1 MKKLA
6 FYLGYAGGILALVCS
21 LFMIYTVPYGL
32 AVNTLDDI
40 KYDME
45 NENIVAFNETALAMQ
60 QQGVTAD
67 FNENSMTEFAHGV
80 AKDSAVLNDEDVYED
95 TVAFAYK
102 TTLHGIISLVLIGIS
117 VLFALLAFIG
127 ALVTRKKPMGGGIM
141 MLIAALVLVLSA
153 IYTATVIPMIA
164 AVLLL
169 TVAGIIALV
178 PQQQQAYAH
187 ARRSRVK
194 AAPQFA
200 PPYPQQQFSP
210 PQYQAYQTQQPQ
222 FQQPQFQQP
231 TQPQF
236 QQPQFQQPPQP
247 QFLQNQPVIAE
258 PAQPAAAE
266 PLQTD
271 VPFPEEEVQVFSP
284 PAGESENIVKE

>member
-1 MKKLA
+1 
-6 FYLGYAGGILALVCS
+6 
-21 LFMIYTVPYGL
+21 
-32 AVNTLDDI
+32 
-40 KYDME
+40 
-45 NENIVAFNETALAMQ
+45 MQ

-67 FNENSMTEFAHGV
+67 LNENSMTEFARGV
-80 AKDSAVLNDEDVYED
+80 AKDSAVLNVEDVYED

-102 TTLHGIISLVLIGIS
+102 AAIPGLISLTLIGVS
-117 VLFALLAFIG
+117 VIFALLAFIG

-169 TVAGIIALV
+169 TAAGIIALV

-194 AAPQFA
+194 AAPQFV

-210 PQYQAYQTQQPQ
+210 SQYQAYQTLQPQFQQAPQPQFQQPQ

-231 TQPQF
+231 
-236 QQPQFQQPPQP
+236 
-247 QFLQNQPVIAE
+247 QFLQNQPVMAE

-284 PAGESENIVKE
+284 PAGEGDNIIKE